1 MSVSRTR
8 DWISSLIV
16 RLIGILKDPILI
28 FRLDADDAVRTIVHL
43 GWGPE
48 LRQMPSFNV
57 CKHRLDQSAVADQR
71 DELTRVLTID
81 VSDCRQSS
89 ALQLEESLGA
99 GHIEFV
105 GSCQKCLKDSGDSDS
120 NSAYSLPSH
129 LPILISRR
137 ESR

>member
-1 MSVSRTR
+1 MLNRAAYPPAQASTVWSFGLTVSASRTL
-8 DWISSLIV
+8 DWISSLII
-16 RLIGILKDPILI
+16 RLIGVLKDPILI

-48 LRQMPSFNV
+48 LRHMPSFNV

-105 GSCQKCLKDSGDSDS
+105 GLVPKMLKGF
-120 NSAYSLPSH
+120 
-129 LPILISRR
+129 RR
-137 ESR
+137 F

>member
-1 MSVSRTR
+1 MNSRSVVITCA
-8 DWISSLIV
+8 LE
-16 RLIGILKDPILI
+16 DPIII
-28 FRLDADDAVRTIVHL
+28 FSIDVDDAVRTIVHL

-105 GSCQKCLKDSGDSDS
+105 GFVPKMLKGF
-120 NSAYSLPSH
+120 
-129 LPILISRR
+129 RR
-137 ESR
+137 F